1 MNIKQLEA
9 FAAIARFGS
18 FAEAADRLN
27 LTQSTISVRIKE
39 LEQDLGVAL
48 FDRSRRR
55 VQLTPK
61 GRELLDYA
69 DQAIALQLEIRRR
82 VGTAEALSGVVRI
95 GVVELIAITWLPRL
109 AAMLHARYPA
119 LTLEFEVA
127 LNPSLLSWVRSG
139 DIDIAL
145 VAGAGTEVGLPTNSL
160 GTVRFAWMAGATFDL
175 PKRTVTAEDIRLW
188 PVIYQGTDSYMSQLV
203 ASMLGLSGRA
213 LRSGASCNS
222 LAALASLTMAGLG
235 VSFMPLQT
243 SERDIAEGRLRV
255 LPMRPPHVEVGFAA
269 VCATPHPSP
278 AFEVLMDLAVEAS
291 TFHR

>member
-39 LEQDLGVAL
+39 LEQDLGVVL
-48 FDRSRRR
+48 FDRSRRQ

-61 GRELLDYA
+61 GRELLHYA
-69 DQAIALQLEIRRR
+69 DRAIALQLEIRRR
-82 VGTAEALSGVVRI
+82 IGTAEALSGVVRI

-119 LTLEFEVA
+119 LTLELEVA
-127 LNPSLLSWVRSG
+127 LNPSLLDWVRSG

-145 VAGAGTEVGLPTNSL
+145 VAGAETEAGLPMRNL
-160 GTVRFAWMAGATFDL
+160 GTVDFAWMAGATFDL
-175 PKRTVTAEDIRLW
+175 PEHTITIEDIRQW
-188 PVIYQGTDSYMSQLV
+188 PVIYQGTDSYMSQLI
-203 ASMLGLSGRA
+203 ASTLKLGGR
-213 LRSGASCNS
+213 LRRSGTSCNS

-235 VSFMPLQT
+235 MSLMPLQT
-243 SERDIAEGRLRV
+243 SERDIAEGRLRIV
-255 LPMRPPHVEVGFAA
+255 PTRPPHIEVGFTA
-269 VCATPHPSP
+269 VCATPQPSP
-278 AFEVLMDLAVEAS
+278 AFEALMDLTVEAS
-291 TFHR
+291 TFRH

>member
-18 FAEAADRLN
+18 FAVAADRLN

-48 FDRSRRR
+48 FDRSRRQ

-69 DQAIALQLEIRRR
+69 ERAIALQLEIRRR
-82 VGTAEALSGVVRI
+82 IGTAEALSGVVRI

-127 LNPSLLSWVRSG
+127 LNPSLLSWVRCG
-139 DIDIAL
+139 DIDVAL
-145 VAGAGTEVGLPTNSL
+145 VAGAGAEAGLPTRHL
-160 GTVRFAWMAGATFDL
+160 GTVRFAWMVGAAFDL
-175 PKRTVTAEDIRLW
+175 PRRTVTPEDIRQW
-188 PVIYQGTDSYMSQLV
+188 PVILQGTDSYMSQLV
-203 ASMLGLSGRA
+203 AATLQLGGRA
-213 LRSGASCNS
+213 RRNGTSCNS
-222 LAALASLTMAGLG
+222 LAALVSLTMAGAG
-235 VSFMPLQT
+235 VSLMPLET
-243 SERDIAEGRLRV
+243 SERDIREGRLRV
-255 LPMRPPHVEVGFAA
+255 LPMRPPHVEIGFTA

-278 AFEVLMDLAVEAS
+278 AIEALMDLAVDAS
-291 TFHR
+291 TFQR